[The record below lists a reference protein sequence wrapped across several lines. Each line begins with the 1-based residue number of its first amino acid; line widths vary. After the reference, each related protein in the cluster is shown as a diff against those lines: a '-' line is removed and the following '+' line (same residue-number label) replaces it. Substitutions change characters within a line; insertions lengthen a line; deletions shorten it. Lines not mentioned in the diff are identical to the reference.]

1 MIEFLQSIAVNLGRI
16 PNTNHQRESKVYQK
30 KNIEKVKNKLE
41 VITINNALEQNHV
54 EVLAGKDG
62 TDYNNLIK
70 EFSQEYAVE
79 YCYEALAPSNW
90 IAFCPKDIPRQT
102 NTFDCVSFICQ
113 YAECVCRGSLNFT
126 EAQMDVIRNEMM
138 REILC
143 GTL

>member
-1 MIEFLQSIAVNLGRI
+1 MIAQTNKAAVNLLLRF
-16 PNTNHQRESKVYQK
+16 TSW
-30 KNIEKVKNKLE
+30 
-41 VITINNALEQNHV
+41 
-54 EVLAGKDG
+54 DG

-79 YCYEALAPSNW
+79 YGYEALAPSNW

-102 NTFDCVSFICQ
+102 NTFDCVFFICQ

-138 REILC
+138 RESFVERCNVEYL
-143 GTL
+143 